1 MDINP
6 LTSASAALLDG
17 TEATVIFGI
26 AGAGIVGID
35 GTKFPLM
42 LGAGPGM
49 GAGIFAMF
57 CGGGGG
63 SGGML
68 PVICCMGNGMIC

>member
-17 TEATVIFGI
+17 AEVTFIFGI

-68 PVICCMGNGMIC
+68 PVICVMGKGMIC